1 MNDITIFVISD
12 SIGET
17 AGKIARSCIK
27 QFSPDAYEI
36 KRFPYVDS
44 KDKIFNVFE
53 KAKLVPSVVI
63 FTTVLEEHAQY
74 IEALGKKYNIP
85 TVNVMSKVLESIESV
100 LHQAPIREAGLIRR
114 LDQEYFDKVSAIEF
128 AVKYDDGKDPR
139 GIILADVVLLGISRT
154 SKTPLSMYLAN
165 KNYKVANVPLLP
177 EIEPSEFLYEKDKR
191 RIFGLIASDRKIN
204 EIRIERMKSLGI
216 EDIGNYACTDRI
228 NEELRYSKEIMGKLG
243 CQVIDVTNKAI
254 EETASI
260 IIDSLTKNFGEIDD

>member
-53 KAKLVPSVVI
+53 GAKLVPSVVI

-177 EIEPSEFLYEKDKR
+177 EIEPSEFLYDKDKR

-260 IIDSLTKNFGEIDD
+260 IIDSLTRDFGEIDD

>member
-1 MNDITIFVISD
+1 
-12 SIGET
+12 
-17 AGKIARSCIK
+17 
-27 QFSPDAYEI
+27 
-36 KRFPYVDS
+36 
-44 KDKIFNVFE
+44 
-53 KAKLVPSVVI
+53 
-63 FTTVLEEHAQY
+63 
-74 IEALGKKYNIP
+74 
-85 TVNVMSKVLESIESV
+85 MSKVLESIESV

-177 EIEPSEFLYEKDKR
+177 EIEPSEFLYDKDKR

-260 IIDSLTKNFGEIDD
+260 IIDSLTKNFGEIND